1 MLASPE
7 KEKLTLLRRSLDHG
21 FIDRAQYEQQLAAL
35 QAGGLGGEHVEASK
49 RKKGHSV
56 INDYTG
62 LWKIA
67 KVGYPENPL
76 KLHSKDVVH
85 GENRGEWAW
94 NQKGT
99 KMYKHCNFHVDC
111 PVQLR
116 SMQSQ
121 DKKSWRLE
129 VLDVS
134 HSLEEKRYRHKRS
147 PFTFEQQDF
156 VAGLLERNK
165 KPQEIVNDLTIDAI
179 LAGEVRKRPEGG
191 LEGGHACDTCSLW

>member
-1 MLASPE
+1 MKFPKKRRKARWLRSYRCSRLCFSSRIVVIIHRFFRIACVSATMLASPE

-49 RKKGHSV
+49 RKKGNSV

-99 KMYKHCNFHVDC
+99 KSY
-111 PVQLR
+111 QL
-116 SMQSQ
+116 
-121 DKKSWRLE
+121 W
-129 VLDVS
+129 
-134 HSLEEKRYRHKRS
+134 
-147 PFTFEQQDF
+147 
-156 VAGLLERNK
+156 
-165 KPQEIVNDLTIDAI
+165 
-179 LAGEVRKRPEGG
+179 
-191 LEGGHACDTCSLW
+191 